1 MIIMRSLI
9 NKRKEQT
16 IIMANFG
23 LNFAMWILGLAG
35 EHDAQGVGAVA
46 AVHVAGLVQPGL
58 RRGVDRGAEG
68 IHEIEALASCGSER
82 TGLTRKV

>member
-1 MIIMRSLI
+1 MRSLI

-35 EHDAQGVGAVA
+35 EHDADEWLNAI
-46 AVHVAGLVQPGL
+46 LDLLP
-58 RRGVDRGAEG
+58 
-68 IHEIEALASCGSER
+68 
-82 TGLTRKV
+82 

>member
-1 MIIMRSLI
+1 MRSLI

-35 EHDAQGVGAVA
+35 EHDADEWLSAI
-46 AVHVAGLVQPGL
+46 LDLLP
-58 RRGVDRGAEG
+58 
-68 IHEIEALASCGSER
+68 
-82 TGLTRKV
+82 

>member
-1 MIIMRSLI
+1 MLTNNRHGVKIAMRSLI

-35 EHDAQGVGAVA
+35 EHDA
-46 AVHVAGLVQPGL
+46 
-58 RRGVDRGAEG
+58 DEW
-68 IHEIEALASCGSER
+68 
-82 TGLTRKV
+82 LTAILDLLP